1 MNAHLYL
8 IYSKRR
14 LLLSS
19 GARNAAISAYIKE
32 KYDVFILRAEKKKIA
47 NKQKESIQLRAI
59 ERSSERGLVFL
70 QCFRA
75 VNVDLV
81 YYFLSVIIL
90 KSSLRTH
97 NLSQHSFCYVT

>member
-14 LLLSS
+14 LLLVS

-32 KYDVFILRAEKKKIA
+32 KYDFFILRAEKKIA

-81 YYFLSVIIL
+81 YSFLSVIIL